1 MARAIVI
8 QLLGCRTLGSTATGR
23 CVLWPGFERR
33 SRCKPHAA
41 CGHSKWAREGAAFEP
56 PFSLAS
62 QFGRTPLGSAGISL
76 PPYRCSRLSKRPISS
91 VTILTA
97 CSRHRLGNRCPSMAS
112 QYRVA
117 VLLVPRSGK
126 NDRQNAKG
134 MLRVARSRTLT
145 ALKFSFDRHN
155 LTLGDRAIQKTSLAL
170 N

>member
-62 QFGRTPLGSAGISL
+62 QFGRTPLGSAGIVPSSISMQQTL
-76 PPYRCSRLSKRPISS
+76 KKADQFGDYIDRLFSSPAWQSVLQHGIAIPSR
-91 VTILTA
+91 
-97 CSRHRLGNRCPSMAS
+97 
-112 QYRVA
+112 
-117 VLLVPRSGK
+117 
-126 NDRQNAKG
+126 
-134 MLRVARSRTLT
+134 RTVGSP
-145 ALKFSFDRHN
+145 F
-155 LTLGDRAIQKTSLAL
+155 
-170 N
+170 